1 MVNKGILLLL
11 LCFSVFIKAMSQP
24 SVVPKGMKEETVDPV
39 EMKAWTILG
48 QGESFLW
55 GNQLGLKETPGS
67 KGVMLLSPKHYRKEV
82 VVKFKALALTPATV
96 FVVILSALDRGKDS
110 LIIPAGYDGAMNLWE
125 QGQNYFFAFKNAPH
139 GSTPY
144 IKKNYSPIKEAMAA
158 EQDHMNTGTYH
169 DIEIGCM
176 SNQLWCR
183 IDGKLMVEMKEEQLL
198 PGGHLALRLRGLPGF
213 EAACLIKDLVI
224 QSK

>member
-1 MVNKGILLLL
+1 MTNKSILLLL
-11 LCFSVFIKAMSQP
+11 LCFPVWIQAAGQP
-24 SVVPKGMKEETVDPV
+24 ASAPVGVKEEKVDPG
-39 EMKAWTILG
+39 EMKGWTFLG
-48 QGESFLW
+48 QGETFLW
-55 GNQLGLKETPGS
+55 GNQLGVKEAPGS
-67 KGVMLLSPKHYRKEV
+67 KGVMLLSPKHYGKEV
-82 VVKFKALALTPATV
+82 VVQFKALALTPATV
-96 FVVILSALDRGKDS
+96 FVVILSARDRDKDS
-110 LIIPAGYDGAMNLWE
+110 LIIPAGYDGGMNLWE

-144 IKKNYSPIKEAMAA
+144 IKKNFSPLKEAVAPA
-158 EQDHMNTGTYH
+158 QDHMNTGTYYEV
-169 DIEIGCM
+169 EIGCM
-176 SNQLWCR
+176 SNKLWCR